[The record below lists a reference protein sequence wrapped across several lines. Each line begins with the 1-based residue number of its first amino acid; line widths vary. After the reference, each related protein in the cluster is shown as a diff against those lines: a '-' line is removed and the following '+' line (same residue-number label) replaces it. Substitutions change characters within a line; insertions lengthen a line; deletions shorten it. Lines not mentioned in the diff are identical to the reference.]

1 MIKML
6 SSVAALLLLFALSPA
21 AAQSGVIEDDFVGCL
36 TDAYFDDYTMAV
48 TSNNWAQRDELM
60 ESACYEL
67 EGLEYS
73 LVKKSFMGARIDVT
87 IDGDRIRLTT
97 TPDAIQ

>member
-1 MIKML
+1 MTKML
-6 SSVAALLLLFALSPA
+6 SSIAALVLVFALSPA
-21 AAQSGVIEDDFVGCL
+21 AAQTGVIEDDFVGCL

-48 TSNNWAQRDELM
+48 TSSNWAQRDELM

-67 EGLEYS
+67 EGVEYS

-87 IDGDRIRLTT
+87 IDGERLRLTT
-97 TPDAIQ
+97 TTDAIQ